1 MARRQTIAEQLAQAA
16 AMRADEVRETRD
28 LIRRIGTGKKDAEAP
43 PPAPQP
49 ESAVVPF
56 RRRGLSDLIAGT
68 PAPSHSGGHS
78 GGHSEGHSGTN
89 ARTSKKILNQEKEED
104 KNLSSIFLKT
114 SCTVPEH
121 VFTARWPCLYQAG
134 FTASQL
140 EQVGDE
146 LAKAG
151 RSAELVAEGLDHA
164 EWELR
169 TKGNLYDA
177 AGQTVHSIAG
187 YVAPC
192 PARGI
197 TAAPRGSSR
206 MLNRPWQTRSARN
219 AMRPAKRTMRL
230 SGHGGMGSR
239 RTCAT

>member
-1 MARRQTIAEQLAQAA
+1 MARRQTIAEQLTQAA

-78 GGHSEGHSGTN
+78 EGHSEGHSGGHSGTN

-177 AGQTVHSIAG
+177 AGQTVHSH
-187 YVAPC
+187 
-192 PARGI
+192 
-197 TAAPRGSSR
+197 
-206 MLNRPWQTRSARN
+206 MN
-219 AMRPAKRTMRL
+219 
-230 SGHGGMGSR
+230 H
-239 RTCAT
+239 